1 MHPQRPPHRI
11 SHPSTTA
18 TAPATMP
25 ATATPLATACTPNQ
39 PGSRSV
45 RRFTLCGLLALSA
58 FAALAG
64 LGAPG
69 AAQAQQ
75 QTARILVGFPAGGG
89 TDAIAR
95 LLAERLKDEL
105 GQAVIVEN
113 KPGAGGQLAAQAL
126 KAAAPDGLTV
136 MLSHDHTV
144 SIIPLT
150 IKNPGFEPAKDF
162 VAVAGLGTFVNALAL
177 STRAGNAGGF
187 QDYLGSVRAA
197 GGKGAVGVPAP
208 ASLPEFSVK
217 ALAERYKLDLVPVPY
232 RGSAPMIGDLLGG
245 QITAGTGSI
254 PDFIEHHKAG
264 RLKVVAV
271 MGTQRD
277 KTMPEVP
284 TFAELGVKGFE
295 EVPYYG
301 LFAPAGTPRA
311 ALDKWSQALAKV
323 LSRADL
329 QDKLS
334 AMGITVGHMSGE
346 QLAQRERSYA
356 QAWSQVIKA
365 SGFVPQ

>member
-1 MHPQRPPHRI
+1 MTALIHRR
-11 SHPSTTA
+11 A
-18 TAPATMP
+18 WGRCA
-25 ATATPLATACTPNQ
+25 
-39 PGSRSV
+39 
-45 RRFTLCGLLALSA
+45 A
-58 FAALAG
+58 FALFCLAM
-64 LGAPG
+64 LC
-69 AAQAQQ
+69 AASARAQLPSG
-75 QTARILVGFPAGGG
+75 TARILVGFPAGGG
-89 TDAIAR
+89 TDVIAR
-95 LLAERLKDEL
+95 LLADRLKDEMGL
-105 GQAVIVEN
+105 SVIVEN

-126 KAAAPDGLTV
+126 KAAAPDGMTV

-150 IKNPGFEPAKDF
+150 IRNPGFDSAKDF

-177 STRAGNAGGF
+177 SGRAGVGSFN
-187 QDYLGSVRAA
+187 DYLASVRAA
-197 GGKGAVGVPAP
+197 GGKGSVGVPAP

-217 ALAERYKLDLVPVPY
+217 ALADRFKLDLVPVPY
-232 RGSAPMIGDLLGG
+232 RGSAPMIGDMLGG

-254 PDFIEHHKAG
+254 PDFIEHHKTG

-271 MGTQRD
+271 MGSQRD
-277 KTMPEVP
+277 KTLPEVP

-311 ALDKWSQALAKV
+311 ALDKWSQALTKV
-323 LSRADL
+323 LARADVQERL
-329 QDKLS
+329 T

-346 QLAQRERSYA
+346 QLTQRERSYA
-356 QAWSQVIKA
+356 QAWAQVIKA

>member
-1 MHPQRPPHRI
+1 MNLFRLRPREASSAI
-11 SHPSTTA
+11 A
-18 TAPATMP
+18 RGAV
-25 ATATPLATACTPNQ
+25 
-39 PGSRSV
+39 PGPV
-45 RRFTLCGLLALSA
+45 GRRLALSC
-58 FAALAG
+58 LVMAG
-64 LGAPG
+64 LTAGLFGLIAPRT
-69 AAQAQQ
+69 ASAQAPA
-75 QTARILVGFPAGGG
+75 ARILVGFPAGGG

-95 LLAERLKDEL
+95 LLAERLKDEM

-126 KAAAPDGLTV
+126 KTATPDGLTV

-150 IKNPGFEPAKDF
+150 IKNPGFDSAKDF
-162 VAVAGLGTFVNALAL
+162 VAVAGLGTFVNSLAL
-177 STRAGNAGGF
+177 STRTGTAGNF
-187 QDYLGSVRAA
+187 QDYLASVRAA
-197 GGKGAVGVPAP
+197 GGKGSVGVPAP

-217 ALAERYKLDLVPVPY
+217 ALADRYKLDLVPVPY
-232 RGSAPMIGDLLGG
+232 RGSAPMIGDMLGG
-245 QITAGTGSI
+245 QIAAGTGSI

-271 MGTQRD
+271 MGSQRD
-277 KTMPEVP
+277 KTLPEVP

-301 LFAPAGTPRA
+301 LFAPTGTPRA

-323 LSRADL
+323 LARADI
-329 QDKLS
+329 QDKLT
-334 AMGITVGHMSGE
+334 AMGITVGHMTGE
-346 QLAQRERSYA
+346 QLTQRERSYA
-356 QAWSQVIKA
+356 QAWAQVIKA

>member
-1 MHPQRPPHRI
+1 MNPQRRPAIDSRPQTAV
-11 SHPSTTA
+11 STTVPTGPRRA
-18 TAPATMP
+18 RRLSLCAV
-25 ATATPLATACTPNQ
+25 LALGACT
-39 PGSRSV
+39 
-45 RRFTLCGLLALSA
+45 
-58 FAALAG
+58 ALAG
-64 LGAPG
+64 IGLPS
-69 AAQAQQ
+69 AAWAQQ

-162 VAVAGLGTFVNALAL
+162 VAVAGMGTFVNALAL
-177 STRAGNAGGF
+177 SARAGSAGGF

-217 ALAERYKLDLVPVPY
+217 ALAERYKLDLVAVPY

-264 RLKVVAV
+264 RLRVVAV
-271 MGTQRD
+271 MGSQRD

-311 ALDKWSQALAKV
+311 ALDRWSQALAKV
-323 LSRADL
+323 LARADL
-329 QDKLS
+329 QEKLTS
-334 AMGITVGHMSGE
+334 MGITVGHMSGE

-356 QAWSQVIKA
+356 QAWSQVIRA

>member
-1 MHPQRPPHRI
+1 MHPQRTSARFPHL
-11 SHPSTTA
+11 
-18 TAPATMP
+18 TAPA
-25 ATATPLATACTPNQ
+25 ATLDQ
-39 PGSRSV
+39 PKPRSA
-45 RRFTLCGLLALSA
+45 RRLGLFGLFGLLSLSALSA
-58 FAALAG
+58 LGA

-69 AAQAQQ
+69 TAQAQS

-126 KAAAPDGLTV
+126 KAAAADGLTV

-150 IKNPGFEPAKDF
+150 IKNPGFDPAKDF
-162 VAVAGLGTFVNALAL
+162 VAVAGMGTFVNALAL
-177 STRAGNAGGF
+177 STRTGPAGGF

-217 ALAERYKLDLVPVPY
+217 ALADRYKLDLVAVPY
-232 RGSAPMIGDLLGG
+232 RGSAPMIADLLGG

-271 MGTQRD
+271 MGSQRD

-311 ALDKWSQALAKV
+311 ALDKWSQALARV
-323 LSRADL
+323 LARADV

-356 QAWSQVIKA
+356 MAWSQVIKA

>member
-1 MHPQRPPHRI
+1 M
-11 SHPSTTA
+11 
-18 TAPATMP
+18 
-25 ATATPLATACTPNQ
+25 
-39 PGSRSV
+39 
-45 RRFTLCGLLALSA
+45 
-58 FAALAG
+58 
-64 LGAPG
+64 
-69 AAQAQQ
+69 
-75 QTARILVGFPAGGG
+75 
-89 TDAIAR
+89 
-95 LLAERLKDEL
+95 
-105 GQAVIVEN
+105 
-113 KPGAGGQLAAQAL
+113 
-126 KAAAPDGLTV
+126 TV

-150 IKNPGFEPAKDF
+150 IRSPGFDSAKDF

-177 STRAGNAGGF
+177 SGRAGVGSFN
-187 QDYLGSVRAA
+187 DYLASVRTA
-197 GGKGAVGVPAP
+197 GGKGSVGVPAP

-217 ALAERYKLDLVPVPY
+217 ALADRFKLDLVPVPY
-232 RGSAPMIGDLLGG
+232 RGSAPMIGDMLGG

-254 PDFIEHHKAG
+254 PDFIEHHKTG

-271 MGTQRD
+271 MGSQRD

-323 LSRADL
+323 LARADVQERL
-329 QDKLS
+329 T
-334 AMGITVGHMSGE
+334 AMGITVGHMGGE

-356 QAWSQVIKA
+356 QAWAQVIKA

>member
-1 MHPQRPPHRI
+1 MNRTLEAAPPARR
-11 SHPSTTA
+11 TNTA
-18 TAPATMP
+18 SANTRRLGSGPRRQVLSGLLTA
-25 ATATPLATACTPNQ
+25 LACTAAAL
-39 PGSRSV
+39 
-45 RRFTLCGLLALSA
+45 FCGPQ
-58 FAALAG
+58 AALAQP
-64 LGAPG
+64 A
-69 AAQAQQ
+69 
-75 QTARILVGFPAGGG
+75 TARILVGFPAGGG

-95 LLAERLKDEL
+95 LLAERLKEEL
-105 GQAVIVEN
+105 GQPVIVEN

-126 KAAAPDGLTV
+126 KAAPADGSTV

-150 IKNPGFEPAKDF
+150 IRNPGFDPSKDF
-162 VAVAGLGTFVNALAL
+162 VSVAGVGTFVNALAL

-217 ALAERYKLDLVPVPY
+217 ALADRYKLDLVPVPY

-245 QITAGTGSI
+245 QIIAGTGSI

-271 MGTQRD
+271 MGSQRD

-311 ALDKWSQALAKV
+311 ALDKWSQALARV
-323 LSRADL
+323 LARPDI
-329 QDKLS
+329 QERLS

-346 QLAQRERSYA
+346 QLAQRERAYA
-356 QAWSQVIKA
+356 LAWAQVIKA

>member
-1 MHPQRPPHRI
+1 MFDSSKRRTLQRWQRG
-11 SHPSTTA
+11 
-18 TAPATMP
+18 
-25 ATATPLATACTPNQ
+25 LAAAA
-39 PGSRSV
+39 GL
-45 RRFTLCGLLALSA
+45 TLG
-58 FAALAG
+58 LAG
-64 LGAPG
+64 VSVPQAV
-69 AAQAQQ
+69 QAQQ
-75 QTARILVGFPAGGG
+75 ASGAGARILVGFPAGGG

-95 LLAERLKDEL
+95 LLAERLKDEM
-105 GQAVIVEN
+105 GMTVIVEN

-126 KAAAPDGLTV
+126 KAAAADGLTV

-150 IKNPGFEPAKDF
+150 IRQPGFDPAKDF

-177 STRAGNAGGF
+177 SGRAGVGSFN
-187 QDYLGSVRAA
+187 DYLASVRAA
-197 GGKGAVGVPAP
+197 GGKGSVGVPAP

-232 RGSAPMIGDLLGG
+232 RGSAPMIGDMLGG
-245 QITAGTGSI
+245 QVMAGTGSI
-254 PDFIEHHKAG
+254 PDFIDHHKGG

-271 MGTQRD
+271 MGSQRD
-277 KTMPEVP
+277 KTLPEVP

-311 ALDKWSQALAKV
+311 ALDRWSQALAKV
-323 LSRADL
+323 LARSDVQERL
-329 QDKLS
+329 T

-346 QLAQRERSYA
+346 QLAQRERTYA
-356 QAWSQVIKA
+356 QSWAQVIKA

>member
-1 MHPQRPPHRI
+1 MFDSSKRRTLQRWQRG
-11 SHPSTTA
+11 
-18 TAPATMP
+18 
-25 ATATPLATACTPNQ
+25 LAAAA
-39 PGSRSV
+39 GL
-45 RRFTLCGLLALSA
+45 TLG
-58 FAALAG
+58 LAG
-64 LGAPG
+64 VSVPQAV
-69 AAQAQQ
+69 QAQQ
-75 QTARILVGFPAGGG
+75 ASGAGARILVGFPAGGG

-95 LLAERLKDEL
+95 LLAERLKDEM
-105 GQAVIVEN
+105 GMTVIVEN

-126 KAAAPDGLTV
+126 TAAAADGLTV

-150 IKNPGFEPAKDF
+150 IRQPGFDPAKDF

-177 STRAGNAGGF
+177 SGRAGVGSFN
-187 QDYLGSVRAA
+187 DYLASVRAA
-197 GGKGAVGVPAP
+197 GGKGSVGVPAP

-232 RGSAPMIGDLLGG
+232 RGSAPMIGDMLGG
-245 QITAGTGSI
+245 QVMAGTGSI
-254 PDFIEHHKAG
+254 PDFIDHHKGG

-271 MGTQRD
+271 MGSQRD
-277 KTMPEVP
+277 KTLPEVP

-311 ALDKWSQALAKV
+311 ALDRWSQALAKV
-323 LSRADL
+323 LARSDVQERL
-329 QDKLS
+329 T

-346 QLAQRERSYA
+346 QLAQRERTYA
-356 QAWSQVIKA
+356 QSWAQVIKA